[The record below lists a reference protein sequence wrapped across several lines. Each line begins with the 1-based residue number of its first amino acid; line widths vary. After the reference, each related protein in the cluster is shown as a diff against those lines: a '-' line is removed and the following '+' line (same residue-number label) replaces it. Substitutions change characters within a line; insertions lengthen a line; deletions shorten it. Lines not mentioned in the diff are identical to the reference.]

1 MTVDSFAIVGA
12 GLAGARAA
20 QSLRKQGFDGRIN
33 LIGAEKH
40 PPYDR
45 PPLSKEVLGGKTSA
59 TATYLES
66 DDYWDEQQINLLLGQ
81 PVVSLRPSER
91 KLELADGRT
100 LDADKV
106 LLCTGGRPRTL
117 NVSGS
122 ALPGVWYLRTI
133 EDARSL
139 REHLIAEARVV
150 VVGAGFI
157 GAEVAATARA
167 LGCDVTLVEIAHV
180 PLWRALGEEV
190 GRVYA
195 EVHRDHGVRLM
206 TGVGVD
212 GIAGDFAVRQVIL
225 SDGSAIDADVVVIGV
240 GLEPMTEL
248 ATQAG
253 AGVGNGII
261 VNEFCET
268 TVPGIYAAGDVA
280 NHPNAIIGERVRLEH
295 WQNAQNQAVAAAS
308 AMLGG
313 REPFCEVPWFWSDQY
328 GLNLQVAGHPHAS
341 DQIVWRGR
349 RDPASF
355 CAFYRKDGLVRA
367 VLGVNRPRDIRA
379 GMDLIAR
386 SMTVEADTLADE
398 STDLRALARAARPA
412 PHVPPGSAGSAS
424 A

>member
-1 MTVDSFAIVGA
+1 VTAGSIAIVGA

-20 QSLRKQGFDGRIN
+20 QSLRKRGFDGRIN
-33 LIGAEKH
+33 LAGAEEH

-45 PPLSKEVLGGKTSA
+45 PPLSKDVLTGGSSA
-59 TATYLES
+59 ADTYLES
-66 DDYWDEQQINLLLGQ
+66 DGYWAAQRINLVLGQ
-81 PVVSLRPSER
+81 PVVALRRSER
-91 KLELADGRT
+91 AVELADGRM
-100 LDADKV
+100 LSADQV

-117 NVSGS
+117 DVPG
-122 ALPGVWYLRTI
+122 AELPGVWCLRTI
-133 EDARSL
+133 EDACSL
-139 REHLIAEARVV
+139 SERLTAGARVV

-157 GAEVAATARA
+157 GAEVAASART
-167 LGCDVTLVEIAHV
+167 LGCDVTMIEAARV

-195 EVHRDHGVRLM
+195 EVHRDHGVRLL
-206 TGVGVD
+206 TGVGV
-212 GIAGDFAVRQVIL
+212 GAIVGDTAVRQVVL
-225 SDGSAIDADVVVIGV
+225 SDGSAVDADVVVVGV
-240 GLEPMTEL
+240 GLAPATGL
-248 ATQAG
+248 AAQVG
-253 AGVGNGII
+253 AQVGDGII

-328 GLNLQVAGHPHAS
+328 GINLQMAGRPHAN
-341 DQIVWRGR
+341 DQVVWRGY

-355 CAFYRKDGLVRA
+355 SAFYWDNGMVRA
-367 VLGVNRPRDIRA
+367 VLAVNRPRDVRA

-386 SMTVEADTLADE
+386 SVAVDAAALADE
-398 STDLRALARAARPA
+398 STDLRGLARAGRPA
-412 PHVPPGSAGSAS
+412 APAPQWSRAS
-424 A
+424 GPK